1 MDDSPPAWLLDADLA
16 PWIEQRFARSSGPGG
31 QNVNKL
37 STRVELLFD
46 FAGCPFIPPEVKA
59 AVVARFSSRL
69 SRDGRLRVV
78 AQSERSQ
85 SANRQQALERLRELL
100 GRASHTPKPRRPTSP
115 TQGSRRRRLAA
126 KRQRGEVKR
135 QRRTAGDAD

>member
-1 MDDSPPAWLLDADLA
+1 MDDSPPAWLLDADLS

-46 FAGCPFIPPEVKA
+46 FAGCPLIPPVVKA
-59 AVVARFSSRL
+59 AVVARCASRL

-85 SANRQQALERLRELL
+85 LANRLRALERLRELL
-100 GRASHTPKPRRPTSP
+100 RLASHAPRPRRPAP
-115 TQGSRRRRLAA
+115 AR
-126 KRQRGEVKR
+126 
-135 QRRTAGDAD
+135 